1 MSRALFRLALT
12 LVITSL
18 ASTGY
23 PVAAAEITPF
33 AGYRLGGSF
42 IDNDN
47 DTTVKIEDAKN
58 WGFIIGLDEEAITQ
72 YEFLFSHQS
81 SRLNGSADPAN
92 PRNFDLDTN
101 YFHVGGTR
109 FWREDNLTP
118 FISGGLGLTYM
129 TPGLSGLDSETRLS
143 MSLGGGFKWYPADQ
157 LGLRFEVRGYG
168 TLADGGGSLFCD
180 HGQCVLSISGD
191 LLVQYEANL
200 GVIVK
205 F

>member
-1 MSRALFRLALT
+1 MIRELFKLVLALAIIS
-12 LVITSL
+12 LSIT
-18 ASTGY
+18 GF

-42 IDNDN
+42 TDSDNDS
-47 DTTVKIEDAKN
+47 TVKIEDSGN
-58 WGFIIGLDEEAITQ
+58 WGVIIGLDEDATTQ

-81 SRLNGSADPAN
+81 SRLNGNADPVN
-92 PRNFDLDTN
+92 PRNFYLDTN

-109 FWREDNLTP
+109 FWKKENLTP

-129 TPGLSGLDSETRLS
+129 SPGLSGLDSETRLS
-143 MSLGGGFKWYPADQ
+143 MSLGGGVKWFPADQ

-168 TLADGGGSLFCD
+168 TLADGGGSLFCGD
-180 HGQCVLSISGD
+180 GQCVLSISGD

>member
-1 MSRALFRLALT
+1 MSRILLR
-12 LVITSL
+12 ITSACL
-18 ASTGY
+18 FALLNLIGSPAT
-23 PVAAAEITPF
+23 AAEITPF
-33 AGYRLGGSF
+33 AGYRLGGNFS
-42 IDNDN
+42 DNDN
-47 DTTVKIEDAKN
+47 DETVKIEDAKN
-58 WGFIIGLDEEAITQ
+58 WGLIIGLDEGPTTQ

-101 YFHVGGTR
+101 YFHIGGTR
-109 FWREDNLTP
+109 FWREENVIP
-118 FISGGLGLTYM
+118 FISGGLGLSYM
-129 TPGLSGLDSETRLS
+129 SPGLSGIDSETRLS
-143 MSLGGGFKWYPADQ
+143 LSLGGGFKWYPADQ

-180 HGQCVLSISGD
+180 HGQCVLSISGGM
-191 LLVQYEANL
+191 LVQYEANL